1 MKKKMLSLLSL
12 ITVLVSSGCA
22 IHIGELPV
30 TARDDEKFN
39 NIYLDEHKICKDKNL
54 PSTIVMRTKG
64 SGRVAEI
71 NMGYDDCLREGN
83 RVDFYN
89 VIYKGNQR
97 LLHTFASGRV
107 IVIHP
112 KTAWVEVEN
121 YKTAGVRE
129 NNFAGVAL
137 IQKKKL
143 EEVADPTT
151 WISTK

>member
-1 MKKKMLSLLSL
+1 MNKKLFQLFSL

-30 TARDDEKFN
+30 TARDEEKFN
-39 NIYLDEHKICKDKNL
+39 NIYIDENKISKDKTL
-54 PSTIVMRTKG
+54 PSIVVLRTKG
-64 SGRVAEI
+64 SGKVAEI

-83 RVDFYN
+83 RVEFCN

-97 LLHTFASGRV
+97 QLRAFASGRV

-112 KTAWVEVEN
+112 KTAWIEMEN
-121 YKTAGVRE
+121 YKAAGVKE
-129 NNFAGVAL
+129 NNFARVAL